1 MPDVNV
7 ALTIEQELAKV
18 TDDIRR
24 RANRLTFWGLV
35 LWSAIVA
42 GFWAGT
48 RDLDMTAKLS
58 SVASFFVLFGWGGGF
73 VYAYFL
79 RMEKKSDIG
88 LRLALQ
94 TSRNMESARDVM
106 MPIVENVKTI
116 VSDIT
121 SMSDQVKSVVRDTT
135 DVVAKVRASIDK
147 YEAAAGGDTLRGA
160 AEELKAVIGNN
171 GVIGKVEQHLA
182 AIAEAARTLKPMPSG
197 CSVGVP
203 PQYGAMGV
211 GPGYGGPV
219 ARGK

>member
-1 MPDVNV
+1 MSDVNV
-7 ALTIEQELAKV
+7 PLTIEQELAKV

-35 LWSAIVA
+35 LWSTIVA
-42 GFWAGT
+42 GFWAMT

-94 TSRNMESARDVM
+94 TSRNMESAREVM
-106 MPIVENVKTI
+106 MPIVENVKRI

-171 GVIGKVEQHLA
+171 GVIGKAEPQLA
-182 AIAEAARTLKPMPSG
+182 AIAEAARTLKPMPVLPAAGLS
-197 CSVGVP
+197 
-203 PQYGAMGV
+203 
-211 GPGYGGPV
+211 
-219 ARGK
+219 RIL